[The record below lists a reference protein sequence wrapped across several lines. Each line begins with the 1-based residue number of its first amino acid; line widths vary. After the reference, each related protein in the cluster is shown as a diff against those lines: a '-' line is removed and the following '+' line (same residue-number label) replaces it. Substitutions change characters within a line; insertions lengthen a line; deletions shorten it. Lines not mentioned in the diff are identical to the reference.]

1 MGAMSI
7 GRKSSRE
14 VTMVTNIEDMQK
26 VGKDNMDE
34 AMKSFD
40 VMSKGF
46 QAIAAEVMNYS
57 KKSLEDHTAAIGN
70 IMGAKSLEKA
80 FEIQSEYVRGA
91 SEGFMAQATKI
102 GEIYAEIAKELYKPI
117 GGVIGRNLGSK

>member
-1 MGAMSI
+1 
-7 GRKSSRE
+7 
-14 VTMVTNIEDMQK
+14 MVTNIEDMQK